1 MVGLG
6 SNKVAV
12 VLLFVIVIFRI
23 MNDEAVIR
31 QLFRVAN
38 YTYGPLLGLFFFG
51 ILTKKNVHDKFV
63 PIVCLLAPVLCYFLD
78 ANSKELFN
86 GYLFGN
92 ELLIVNGTLTFAG
105 LLLIQSHAREIN

>member
-1 MVGLG
+1 M
-6 SNKVAV
+6 
-12 VLLFVIVIFRI
+12 I
-23 MNDEAVIR
+23 NDEAVIR

-51 ILTKKNVHDKFV
+51 ILTNRSVRDKFV
-63 PIVCLLAPVLCYFLD
+63 PVVCLLAPVICYFLD

-92 ELLIVNGTLTFAG
+92 ELLIVNGLLTFTG
-105 LLLIQSHAREIN
+105 LFFVSKKKREENG